1 MCGPDIDPR
10 MIRTLIGLW
19 CDGPLVGLYKEG
31 QGLGAPHTGVPQ
43 TLAVV
48 VAASPLT
55 TKP

>member
-19 CDGPLVGLYKEG
+19 YDGPLVGLYKEG

-43 TLAVV
+43 TLAAV